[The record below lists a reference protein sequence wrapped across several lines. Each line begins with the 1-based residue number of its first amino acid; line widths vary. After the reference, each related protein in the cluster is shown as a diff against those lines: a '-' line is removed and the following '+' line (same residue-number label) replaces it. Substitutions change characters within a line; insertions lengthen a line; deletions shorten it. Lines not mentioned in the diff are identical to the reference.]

1 MENKPELPLGWK
13 WVRLGEVCEKIQYGL
28 TATATDNKDGFPFI
42 RITDID
48 DLGNIKLESMRY
60 TYCDEEIFRKYE
72 LKENDILF
80 ARTGSIG
87 RTFLYNGIPSKA
99 IFASYL
105 IRFRPKKDIVD
116 PLLLFYYSHSPS
128 YFKFIGEKKHTV
140 SQPNINA
147 EEYKS
152 LPIPLPPFPEQKR
165 IAAKLQEM
173 MQEIDQARTA
183 CEKQLEAAK
192 SLPSAYLREVFEN
205 PEAKKW
211 ERKKLGEVI
220 KSTQSGTWGDEPFEA
235 PKEEVYIV
243 IRSTEIDHKGVISI
257 KDEKVAQRRVKPET
271 ARKYFLKPNDLL
283 VVRSGGTTGKIILG
297 RVGIYLGE
305 PDKYLFSN
313 FLLKA
318 QVDEKLALPEFL
330 WRYLNWNKFLEENIP
345 NLMRRT
351 TGIQNLPM
359 DEYFSIL
366 IPLPPL
372 LEQKRIA
379 SYLKEKIDQA
389 EKLRASIEK
398 QLEIINALPQAIL
411 SKAFK
416 GEI

>member
-60 TYCDEEIFRKYE
+60 TYCYEEIFRKYE

-152 LPIPLPPFPEQKR
+152 LPIPLPPLPEQKR

-173 MQEIDQARTA
+173 MQEIDQARAA

-192 SLPSAYLREVFEN
+192 SLSSSYLHEVFES
-205 PEAKKW
+205 PKAQKW
-211 ERKKLGEVI
+211 EKKRLGEICKIYQPKTITLNELKKNGRYKVYGANGVI
-220 KSTQSGTWGDEPFEA
+220 GYYDKYNHENSEVLITCRGATCGTVNISEPFSWITGNA
-235 PKEEVYIV
+235 MVVSPLSNDLDKEYLFYFLKKSDLLSTISGSAQPQITRASLSPVEVYIPA
-243 IRSTEIDHKGVISI
+243 IEI
-257 KDEKVAQRRVKPET
+257 
-271 ARKYFLKPNDLL
+271 
-283 VVRSGGTTGKIILG
+283 
-297 RVGIYLGE
+297 
-305 PDKYLFSN
+305 
-313 FLLKA
+313 
-318 QVDEKLALPEFL
+318 
-330 WRYLNWNKFLEENIP
+330 
-345 NLMRRT
+345 
-351 TGIQNLPM
+351 
-359 DEYFSIL
+359 
-366 IPLPPL
+366 
-372 LEQKRIA
+372 QKRIA
-379 SYLKEKIDQA
+379 AYLREKIDQA

-398 QLEIINALPQAIL
+398 ELETINVLPQSIL